1 MEAMQNKHL
10 QGHNR
15 RYEMFA
21 VIGVWCQKTTAD
33 CVDNITPQRDRQRVW
48 RKRRPLGSNELSAC
62 TGTDGGA
69 AWLRND
75 LLSESA
81 NSESNL

>member
-48 RKRRPLGSNELSAC
+48 RKRRPPRLEQAVRLHRHRWRRSMAS
-62 TGTDGGA
+62 
-69 AWLRND
+69 
-75 LLSESA
+75 
-81 NSESNL
+81 